1 MNFTDKYRPQN
12 AKQIIGKSQR
22 TIAENLAKLTA
33 NDTIKPIL
41 LVGPSGVGKTSLAK
55 MFVGLLEEAG
65 HKVQLIH
72 LSCAERSG
80 VESAR
85 ELVNDFKVGALFG
98 DYKVYF
104 LDEVHRLTKPAQ
116 EAFLIPLE
124 EGLKPKVIVI
134 GATTEQNTLLD
145 TFISR
150 FSVFYVNKPTY
161 SEMETL
167 CKWISVTEK
176 FTLSDELKRE
186 VIVRSNGNVRNL
198 VTLLEQVANN
208 NYTSYNEQAEQA
220 ASVINLLRNKDM
232 VGLLTYQ
239 SNDFNGVVIGLCH
252 YVIKILQSN
261 PQDDFAKNVLQ
272 IFGNGLNKQ
281 VPENVAWAYLVN
293 QYLAQ

>member
-1 MNFTDKYRPQN
+1 
-12 AKQIIGKSQR
+12 
-22 TIAENLAKLTA
+22 
-33 NDTIKPIL
+33 
-41 LVGPSGVGKTSLAK
+41 
-55 MFVGLLEEAG
+55 
-65 HKVQLIH
+65 
-72 LSCAERSG
+72 
-80 VESAR
+80 
-85 ELVNDFKVGALFG
+85 
-98 DYKVYF
+98 
-104 LDEVHRLTKPAQ
+104 
-116 EAFLIPLE
+116 
-124 EGLKPKVIVI
+124 
-134 GATTEQNTLLD
+134 
-145 TFISR
+145 
-150 FSVFYVNKPTY
+150 
-161 SEMETL
+161 METL

-220 ASVINLLRNKDM
+220 GSVINLLRNKDM

-261 PQDDFAKNVLQ
+261 PQDDFAKRVLQ

-293 QYLAQ
+293 QYLANS